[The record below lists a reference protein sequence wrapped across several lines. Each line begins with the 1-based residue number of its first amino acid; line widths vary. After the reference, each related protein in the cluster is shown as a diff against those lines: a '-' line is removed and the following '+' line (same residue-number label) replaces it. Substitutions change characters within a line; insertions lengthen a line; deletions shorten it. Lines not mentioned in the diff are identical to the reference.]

1 MSELADE
8 SPEALVGRRLD
19 HYLILD
25 TIGGGAMGHVYRAR
39 DVVLRRTVALK
50 VHRAKRGSAL
60 GRFQQEGRA
69 LLALQHPGIAEIYEH
84 GETGGHP
91 YIAMELVEGP
101 TLADLLRHGGVGWPA
116 AALIA
121 HDVARALGHAHRHG
135 TVHRDLKPSNVIV
148 SSAGVVKLVDFGL
161 AKQIAMPEPAEDEA
175 TVYEWSGVHTAAGAV
190 LGTPAYM
197 SPEQARARPID
208 ARADVFSLGAL
219 LHELV
224 TGVAIFRRASPAAT
238 IGAILAST
246 PPRLD
251 KIDPRVP
258 RWLADLVERALAKA
272 PEERFAD
279 GNAVADALAPQRT
292 SVDLR
297 GLAQDASFERFS
309 PTRTSR
315 PSLRPGSLVLP
326 PRPTTR
332 FVGRDDER
340 RELREAAARGEPLVI
355 VRGPA
360 GVGKSR
366 LVREHLE
373 ERGEDD
379 ALVVLLDTA
388 EGEEAVAIAVAAAVG
403 ALRPERI
410 GARLSRRG
418 ASVIVLDGVL
428 LPLDRAIPLVRAWSE
443 QAPGTRFVLTT
454 EDHAAAAPGAPVI
467 TVAGLPIEP
476 ATELLLER
484 LMASADDPAR
494 VLDARS
500 TAQRV
505 AEIVLSNPLAL
516 EIAAALAAP
525 AHAPELAPVLDR
537 LEAGA
542 EAAAEG
548 STETS
553 FTIDGLSSILS
564 LAVEDLDATE
574 QDALAALAVVPA
586 FDRTAAGAIAGIALD
601 QVDAW
606 VSKVLARG
614 LAYAAPHPD
623 LVGVPR
629 WALRA
634 PVRQRYAH
642 DPALAPLRARAWKR
656 AAKHFA
662 VRAHARRDAMRTAP
676 AREIHR
682 EIALDEPAVL
692 ALADAAIR
700 DASLGIDALVL
711 ETLVAQIDGATS
723 ADKTVLFG
731 ARLDALLARALASGA
746 DADVVLDA
754 LLTRAASQP
763 DAVPAARRDEAD
775 RALAWAERT
784 RDPAR
789 IVRARILVAR
799 ALLACGELGA
809 AATEAG
815 AAVDEA
821 RLGGVEAELVL
832 ALELA
837 AETALERGELRAASD
852 AADEAREL
860 TQRRDDAYGRLRTAM
875 RVGAIARELAA
886 AARERAVLED
896 ALDLSRASGHV
907 ESTAAILLELAQ
919 LDHRAGALARA
930 QELVTQAASLQPESG
945 TTADAIRLEAATL
958 ALERGDA
965 ARAASLAAPHEAE
978 TERSAIA
985 IAIAAAAR
993 AVLGD
998 VEPSTRLFAR
1008 AEASARD
1015 ALEQAAIELWRGHLD
1030 MAELPGERGILAAS
1044 ARLEAAP
1051 PRTDDVRP
1059 GSRHAYAI
1067 AQRALEARLPRRAS
1081 LLP

>member
-1 MSELADE
+1 MSEPADD

-19 HYLILD
+19 HYLVLD
-25 TIGGGAMGHVYRAR
+25 SIGGGAMGHVYRAR

-50 VHRAKRGSAL
+50 VHRATRRSAL

-84 GETGGHP
+84 GETAGMP

-101 TLADLLRHGGVGWPA
+101 TLADLLRHGGVGGPA
-116 AALIA
+116 AVAIA
-121 HDVARALGHAHRHG
+121 HDVALALGHAHRHG

-148 SSAGVVKLVDFGL
+148 SSSGVVKLVDFGL

-238 IGAILAST
+238 IGAILASQA
-246 PPRLD
+246 PRLD
-251 KIDPRVP
+251 KIDPRIP
-258 RWLADLVERALAKA
+258 GWLADLVERALAKS
-272 PEERFAD
+272 PEERFPD
-279 GNAVADALAPQRT
+279 GDAVALALAPFRT
-292 SVDLR
+292 DVDLR
-297 GLAQDASFERFS
+297 ALARDASFERFS
-309 PTRTSR
+309 PTRASR

-332 FVGRDDER
+332 FVGREDER
-340 RELREAAARGEPLVI
+340 RELREMAGRGEPI
-355 VRGPA
+355 VVVCGPA
-360 GVGKSR
+360 GAGKSR

-379 ALVVLLDTA
+379 AIVVLVDTA
-388 EGEEAVAIAVAAAVG
+388 ETESALTTAVAAAVG
-403 ALRPERI
+403 ATRADRI
-410 GARLSRRG
+410 GARLARRG
-418 ASVIVLDGVL
+418 AGVFVLDGVVL
-428 LPLDRAIPLVRAWSE
+428 ALDRVMPLVRAWSE
-443 QAPGTRFVLTT
+443 QAPRARFLVTT
-454 EDHAAAAPGAPVI
+454 EDPAAAAARVPVI
-467 TVAGLPIEP
+467 TVPGLPVEA

-494 VLDARS
+494 VLDARPL
-500 TAQRV
+500 AERV
-505 AEIVLSNPLAL
+505 AERVQGNPLAL

-525 AHAPELAPVLDR
+525 PHAPELEPVLAR
-537 LEAGA
+537 LEAIG
-542 EAAAEG
+542 EG

-553 FTIDGLSSILS
+553 FALDGLSIALSIALD
-564 LAVEDLDATE
+564 ELDAGERET
-574 QDALAALAVVPA
+574 LAALAVVPA
-586 FDRTAAGAIAGIALD
+586 FDRTAAGAIAGIAIE
-601 QVDAW
+601 QVDLW
-606 VSKVLARG
+606 VARVLARG

-634 PVRQRYAH
+634 PVIRGEAR
-642 DPALAPLRARAWKR
+642 DPAMHALQARARKR
-656 AAKHFA
+656 AAKHLA

-676 AREIHR
+676 ARELHL

-692 ALADAAIR
+692 ALADAAIQ
-700 DASLGIDALVL
+700 DPSLGIDALVL
-711 ETLVAQIDGATS
+711 EALVAQIDGALS

-731 ARLDALLARALASGA
+731 ARLEVLLARALASGV

-754 LLTRAASQP
+754 LLVRAASHG
-763 DAVPAARRDEAD
+763 DAPAAERRDEAD
-775 RALAWAERT
+775 RALAWAVRT
-784 RDPAR
+784 KDPAR
-789 IVRARILVAR
+789 IVRGRVLVAR
-799 ALLACGELGA
+799 ALLASGELGA
-809 AATEAG
+809 AAAEA
-815 AAVDEA
+815 ALAVDEA
-821 RLGGVEAELVL
+821 RIGGAEAERVL
-832 ALELA
+832 ALELV
-837 AETALERGELRAASD
+837 AEIALERGELRAAAA

-860 TQRRDDAYGRLRTAM
+860 TQARDDAHGRLRTAM
-875 RVGAIARELAA
+875 LTGAVARELAA
-886 AARERAVLED
+886 AARERTVLED
-896 ALDLSRASGHV
+896 ALDLARATGRV

-930 QELVTQAASLQPESG
+930 QELVTQAASLQPE
-945 TTADAIRLEAATL
+945 TAATADAIRLEAATL

-965 ARAASLAAPHEAE
+965 ARAASLAAPHESE
-978 TERSAIA
+978 SERSAIGLA
-985 IAIAAAAR
+985 IAGAAR
-993 AVLGD
+993 AATGD
-998 VEPSTRLFAR
+998 VEASVQLFTR
-1008 AEASARD
+1008 AERLARD
-1015 ALEQAAIELWRGHLD
+1015 ALEQAAVGLWRGHLD
-1030 MAELPGERGILAAS
+1030 MAEVPGERGLFAAS
-1044 ARLEAAP
+1044 SRLEAAP

-1067 AQRALEARLPRRAS
+1067 ALRALEARLPRRAS